1 MTIVHLMQGDVPG
14 LVDDAVQLGFLP
26 QDVDRS
32 TLTPVLQKIF
42 DDAQLAVTQQIKD
55 EAKFQFRAVQGRR
68 KQFWAV
74 SFDLNKIF
82 YMYPFLVPDY
92 FALITRAMIV
102 LEGIAVTG
110 DPNFDLFK
118 AAYPYSLKRAIHLF
132 GYGGIKQIASE
143 AASRMMDL
151 GLENESA
158 MLMKGL

>member
-158 MLMKGL
+158 MIMKGL